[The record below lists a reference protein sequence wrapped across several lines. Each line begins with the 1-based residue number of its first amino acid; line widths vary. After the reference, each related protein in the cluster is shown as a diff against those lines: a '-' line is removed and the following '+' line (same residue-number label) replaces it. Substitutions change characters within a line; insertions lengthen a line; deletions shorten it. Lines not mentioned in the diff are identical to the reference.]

1 MKKILVAFVIGCMAM
16 VMTSC
21 SDNSPKGVAIQA
33 VKCMQQKDFKGYV
46 DLLNLPDATDEQ
58 KTTYVAMLQEK
69 ASKKPEAFDIKNFEV
84 VDEQVD
90 EEAGTARIT
99 IKMVDGEGKEQN
111 NPIDLVKN
119 DKGEWKIKNK
129 K

>member
-16 VMTSC
+16 VMASC
-21 SDNSPKGVAIQA
+21 SDNSPKGVALKA

-46 DLLNLPDATDEQ
+46 DLIDMGDATDEQ

-69 ASKKPEAFDIKNFEV
+69 AAKKPEAFDIKSFEF
-84 VDEQVD
+84 VDEQID
-90 EEAGTARIT
+90 EQAGTARVT
-99 IKMVDGEGKEQN
+99 VKLVDSEGKEKDS
-111 NPIDLVKN
+111 PIDLVKN

>member
-16 VMTSC
+16 VMASC
-21 SDNSPKGVAIQA
+21 SDNSPKGVALQS
-33 VKCMQQKDFKGYV
+33 VKCMQQKDFKGYI
-46 DLLNLPDATDEQ
+46 DLIDMGDATEEQ
-58 KTTYVAMLQEK
+58 KTSYVAMLQEK
-69 ASKKPEAFDIKNFEV
+69 AAKKPDAFDVKSFEF

-90 EEAGTARIT
+90 EEAGTARVTVKI
-99 IKMVDGEGKEQN
+99 VDSKGEERDS
-111 NPIDLVKN
+111 PIDLVKN

>member
-1 MKKILVAFVIGCMAM
+1 
-16 VMTSC
+16 
-21 SDNSPKGVAIQA
+21 
-33 VKCMQQKDFKGYV
+33 MQQKDFKGYV

-69 ASKKPEAFDIKNFEV
+69 ASKKPEAFDIKSFEV

>member
-46 DLLNLPDATDEQ
+46 DLLNLPDATDEPNRSTRRLAPHASPSRWLTAKVRN
-58 KTTYVAMLQEK
+58 KTIPST
-69 ASKKPEAFDIKNFEV
+69 
-84 VDEQVD
+84 
-90 EEAGTARIT
+90 
-99 IKMVDGEGKEQN
+99 
-111 NPIDLVKN
+111 
-119 DKGEWKIKNK
+119 W
-129 K
+129 